1 MDKDNNI
8 RLAIT
13 GAFGLFC
20 AYFQWLVVPLGIMTL
35 LMIVDYV
42 TGMTKAWVTNQVSS
56 KVGVVG
62 IIKKVGYFCI
72 VLCAMV
78 LDYLIKTT
86 LLSAGIVLPENFTIA
101 ILVILWLIVNE
112 IISILENLAIMGVN
126 MPRWLISL
134 VKKLKVVAEK
144 NGENLTNEERK

>member
-1 MDKDNNI
+1 MDKENGI
-8 RLAIT
+8 RVALT

-20 AYFQWLVVPLGIMTL
+20 GYFQWLVVPMGIMTV

-42 TGMTKAWVTNQVSS
+42 TGMTKAYINQELSS
-56 KVGVVG
+56 RTGIKGVL
-62 IIKKVGYFCI
+62 KKVGYFCI

-86 LLSAGIVLPENFTIA
+86 LFSAGIVLPENFTIA

-112 IISILENLAIMGVN
+112 IISILENLAVMGVH
-126 MPRWLISL
+126 MPEWLIRL
-134 VKKLKVVAEK
+134 VKKLKVVADK
-144 NGENLTNEERK
+144 KGDDLERDIK